1 MNERH
6 TIEELEILYPD
17 RYIIITDLDKD
28 EHNVISGGIVR
39 HIGDED
45 SHVDVMVD
53 YNERGIKFAVISTY
67 KSDGIVRLFI

>member
-39 HIGDED
+39 HIGMKI
-45 SHVDVMVD
+45 VMLMLWLIIMSVVS
-53 YNERGIKFAVISTY
+53 NS
-67 KSDGIVRLFI
+67 L